1 MRIIINLV
9 FLFVVVTFLAVPM
22 LAQDNNLP
30 EYGDIADIKDLQK
43 VYLVADSTDARN
55 LILKELKKYPTLIVV
70 NSPNEAEFFL
80 EYKVLRQEESSSSL
94 KIPITTS
101 EMIVYTSKNKSR
113 RIAWSKTE
121 NDAGISRPNEVNL
134 TRSFIK
140 ALKKIRDGKKS

>member
-80 EYKVLRQEESSSSL
+80 EYKVLRQEESSSGL

-101 EMIVYTSKNKSR
+101 EMIVYTSKNKNR

-140 ALKKIRDGKKS
+140 ALKKIRDKKKS

>member
-1 MRIIINLV
+1 
-9 FLFVVVTFLAVPM
+9 M

>member
-1 MRIIINLV
+1 VI
-9 FLFVVVTFLAVPM
+9 TFLAVPI

-55 LILKELKKYPTLIVV
+55 LILKEMKKYPSLIVV

-80 EYKVLRQEESSSSL
+80 EYKVLRQEESSSGL

-101 EMIVYTSKNKSR
+101 EMIVYTSKNKNR

>member
-1 MRIIINLV
+1 
-9 FLFVVVTFLAVPM
+9 M

-80 EYKVLRQEESSSSL
+80 EYKVLRQEESSSGL

-101 EMIVYTSKNKSR
+101 EMIVYTSKNKNR

-140 ALKKIRDGKKS
+140 ALKKIRDKKKS

>member
-22 LAQDNNLP
+22 LAQYNNLP

-55 LILKELKKYPTLIVV
+55 LILKEMKKYPTLIVV

-94 KIPITTS
+94 KIPITIS
-101 EMIVYTSKNKSR
+101 EMIAYTSKNKNR